1 MMSDWL
7 AAFGAPYGG
16 GKLGCG
22 GSAMVRSVGR
32 SVGSRGGPGQKGLDD
47 VQALGLSHGLKAQD
61 DKDFPID
68 PA

>member
-22 GSAMVRSVGR
+22 GEAFVRGAGR
-32 SVGSRGGPGQKGLDD
+32 SVGASGGPGHKGLDD
-47 VQALGLSHGLKAQD
+47 VQALELSHGLTGQD